1 MKCFY
6 FLEPGNGGQGPTE
19 CNTTLPDRDR
29 CGPKMMADCV
39 CLVWIGAE
47 SLLTGGI
54 LTTETHLLTQTKNM
68 LSYEREGGIS
78 GYLPLEKPKHNL

>member
-1 MKCFY
+1 
-6 FLEPGNGGQGPTE
+6 
-19 CNTTLPDRDR
+19 
-29 CGPKMMADCV
+29 MMADCV